1 MTLKA
6 LSIKV
11 CPIAARTIS
20 VEPEK
25 EAPSPRRHVVVV
37 GHVSGHVSG
46 HGTENLY
53 SNGNNLS
60 RSESS
65 SSDSVNSQDG
75 HIQVKSTI
83 KNIYHK

>member
-1 MTLKA
+1 M
-6 LSIKV
+6 S
-11 CPIAARTIS
+11 IAARTIS

-25 EAPSPRRHVVVV
+25 EAPSPRRHVVLV
-37 GHVSGHVSG
+37 GHVSG

-75 HIQVKSTI
+75 HIQVQIMK
-83 KNIYHK
+83 KYIYFHYSIQKYL